1 LLEAPPS
8 DAVQVNDWERRL
20 TVQGKTARKGPDE
33 ATIIGW
39 SLFGFVLVSAV
50 TMMGLYLGFRH

>member
-1 LLEAPPS
+1 
-8 DAVQVNDWERRL
+8 L

-39 SLFGFVLVSAV
+39 GLFCFTLVSAV
-50 TMMGLYLGFRH
+50 AMIGLYLGFRH

>member
-1 LLEAPPS
+1 M
-8 DAVQVNDWERRL
+8 

-50 TMMGLYLGFRH
+50 TMIGLYLGFRH